1 MLQFQM
7 LAAWLVTGYLNLT
20 DRPRGGSLNAG
31 SEGADQRLV
40 AAASHDAESERGD
53 VPGWVMVTVMT
64 AALVVAILGI
74 FRSRITEA
82 ISAALDSVTGA
93 ANG

>member
-1 MLQFQM
+1 MVQFQM
-7 LAAWLVTGYLNLT
+7 MTAWLIAGYLKLAEPARN
-20 DRPRGGSLNAG
+20 RARGGQFGPPG
-31 SEGADQRLV
+31 SARLEP
-40 AAASHDAESERGD
+40 DDRGD

-64 AALVVAILGI
+64 AALVVAILGV
-74 FRSRITEA
+74 FRSRITDA